1 MGLWNL
7 YFTQTMGE
15 FWGIF
20 IKTMKCIYIKEGS
33 IQCKA
38 NAQSESSY
46 CFTHDPTKKD
56 ERALA
61 VMKGGLTPKKTLL
74 NFKEEI
80 VLDNAVD
87 AKVLLSKII
96 NGVWNGEIPA
106 TPIANTLGF
115 LIRCFL
121 DAHDKAEI
129 ENRLDELERKL
140 EEKK

>member
-1 MGLWNL
+1 MKC
-7 YFTQTMGE
+7 
-15 FWGIF
+15 IF
-20 IKTMKCIYIKEGS
+20 IKNGG

-38 NAQSESSY
+38 NAQSGSGF
-46 CFTHDPTKKD
+46 CFTHDPLKEE

-61 VMKGGLTPKKTLL
+61 VRKGGLAPKKMLL
-74 NFKEEI
+74 NFQEEI
-80 VLDNAVD
+80 VLDNAKD

-96 NGVWNGEIPA
+96 NGVWKGEIPA

-121 DAHDKAEI
+121 DAYDKADVEVRIEEI
-129 ENRLDELERKL
+129 ERKI